1 MEKYY
6 FLKSNN
12 KNYKL
17 LILRKNL
24 IVLQTPILFLIFNR
38 PDTTKAVFESIK
50 SIKPLKLYIA
60 ADGARG
66 NKLGEDLLVEET
78 RAIIQSIDWDC
89 EVKTLFR
96 KENLGCKVAV
106 SSAIDWFFENE
117 EQGIIL
123 EDDCLPNTSFYGFCE
138 ELLNYYKTNERV
150 FHISGN
156 NFQDG
161 MTRGDGSYYF
171 SKYNHIWGW
180 ATWRRVWKTY
190 DVNMKDLTKALD
202 LKVFENTLS
211 KSELSFWLNC
221 FEEIK
226 AGKKNTWDYQ
236 TMLNQW
242 LHNGLTII
250 PNHNLVTN
258 IGFGGGTNTSVEVKG
273 LSNIET
279 KTMDKIVHPSF
290 IYSNKTADDYTYKTK
305 YNPQLTYTIKQKL
318 FGR

>member
-1 MEKYY
+1 
-6 FLKSNN
+6 LN
-12 KNYKL
+12 
-17 LILRKNL
+17 
-24 IVLQTPILFLIFNR
+24 TPILFLIFNR
-38 PDTTKAVFESIK
+38 PYTTKAVFESIK
-50 SIKPLKLYIA
+50 AIKPTKLYIA
-60 ADGARG
+60 ADGARSG
-66 NKLGEDLLVEET
+66 KPGEDMLVAET
-78 RAIIQSIDWDC
+78 RAVVQSIDWNC

-96 KENLGCKVAV
+96 TENLGCKIAV

-123 EDDCLPNTSFYGFCE
+123 EDDCLPNSSFFHFCE
-138 ELLNYYKTNERV
+138 NLLNFYKNDERI

-161 MTRGDGSYYF
+161 IIRGDGSYYF

-180 ATWRRVWKTY
+180 ASWRRVWKTY
-190 DVNMKDLTKALD
+190 DVNMANLAKALD

-250 PNHNLVTN
+250 PNQNLVTN

-273 LSNIET
+273 LSNIES
-279 KTMDKIVHPSF
+279 KAMGEIVHPLF
-290 IYSNKTADDYTYKTK
+290 IYSNKIADDYTFETK
-305 YNPQLTYTIKQKL
+305 YNPQFLQTLKQRLLK
-318 FGR
+318 R

>member
-1 MEKYY
+1 M
-6 FLKSNN
+6 LN
-12 KNYKL
+12 
-17 LILRKNL
+17 
-24 IVLQTPILFLIFNR
+24 TPILFLIFNR

-66 NKLGEDLLVEET
+66 NKVGEDLLVEET
-78 RAIIQSIDWDC
+78 RAIIQSVDWDC

-123 EDDCLPNTSFYGFCE
+123 EDDCLPDSSFYGFCE
-138 ELLNYYKTNERV
+138 NLLNDYKNDERV

-161 MTRGDGSYYF
+161 IIRGDGSYYF

-190 DVNMKDLTKALD
+190 DVSMKDLTKALD

-211 KSELSFWLNC
+211 KSELNFWLNC

-226 AGKKNTWDYQ
+226 VGKKNTWDYQ
-236 TMLNQW
+236 TMFNQW
-242 LHNGLTII
+242 LHNGLTIL
-250 PNHNLVTN
+250 PNQNLVTN

-279 KTMDKIVHPSF
+279 KKMEKIVHPSF
-290 IYSNKTADDYTYKTK
+290 IYCNKIADDYTYQTK
-305 YNPQLTYTIKQKL
+305 YNPQLTNIIKQKL

>member
-1 MEKYY
+1 V
-6 FLKSNN
+6 FKS
-12 KNYKL
+12 
-17 LILRKNL
+17 
-24 IVLQTPILFLIFNR
+24 PILFLIFNR

-78 RAIIQSIDWDC
+78 RAIIQSVDWEC

-123 EDDCLPNTSFYGFCE
+123 EDDCLPDASFYGFCE
-138 ELLNYYKTNERV
+138 NLLDYYKNDERV

-161 MTRGDGSYYF
+161 IIRGDGSYYF
-171 SKYNHIWGW
+171 SKYNHSWGW

-190 DVNMKDLTKALD
+190 DVNMKGLTKALD

-221 FEEIK
+221 FEEIFLTSLIH
-226 AGKKNTWDYQ
+226 A
-236 TMLNQW
+236 LNSS
-242 LHNGLTII
+242 LILRVFKII
-250 PNHNLVTN
+250 KILINKLVHLM
-258 IGFGGGTNTSVEVKG
+258 K
-273 LSNIET
+273 
-279 KTMDKIVHPSF
+279 
-290 IYSNKTADDYTYKTK
+290 
-305 YNPQLTYTIKQKL
+305 
-318 FGR
+318 